1 MLLQPVQAQMLAPA
15 AVLVCWSLIMLAW
28 LARARFAAMA
38 KAGFDLKQA
47 RPGGR
52 GQDLQG
58 VLPDPV
64 MWKSHNYT
72 HLMEQ
77 PTLFYA
83 VVVILALAGPAR
95 ADLVLAWG
103 YAALRIIHSLY
114 QATVNN
120 VPVRFTI
127 FGLATFCLIG
137 LALRAAIVTL
147 GAY

>member
-38 KAGFDLKQA
+38 MAGFDGKQA

-83 VVVILALAGPAR
+83 TLAILAFMGAGAT
-95 ADLVLAWG
+95 DVLLAWA
-103 YAALRIIHSLY
+103 YVAIRIVHSIY
-114 QATVNN
+114 QATINKVM
-120 VPVRFTI
+120 PRFML
-127 FGLATFCLIG
+127 FVLSSLCLI
-137 LALRAAIVTL
+137 ALCLHLLMAVFH
-147 GAY
+147 